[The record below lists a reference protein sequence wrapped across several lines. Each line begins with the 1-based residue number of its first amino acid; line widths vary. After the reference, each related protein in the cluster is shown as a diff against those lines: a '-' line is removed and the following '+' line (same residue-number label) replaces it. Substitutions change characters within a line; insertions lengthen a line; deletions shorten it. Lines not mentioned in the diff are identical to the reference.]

1 MQTHTRALIA
11 AAAFACVTGRKVAG
25 IYDHTAGQDLR
36 IAAERRG
43 DQVQGFDGERGARFG
58 GTLPELYDSADK
70 SFVSF
75 AVEGNEVSGYDRSS
89 STHYTARVTD
99 GVVQLYDHGAGEWF
113 AYDIQDEDAGA
124 AYHRGG

>member
-25 IYDHTAGQDLR
+25 LYDHAAGQDLR

-75 AVEGNEVSGYDRSS
+75 AVEGNEVSGYDRAS

-99 GVVQLYDHGAGEWF
+99 GVVQLYDHGAAEWF
-113 AYDIQDEDAGA
+113 AYDIQDEDAAA
-124 AYHRGG
+124 AYHRSG

>member
-99 GVVQLYDHGAGEWF
+99 GVVQLYDHGASAWF
-113 AYDIQDEDAGA
+113 AYDIQDEDAAA
-124 AYHRGG
+124 AYHRSQ